1 MRVVASKYGLPLVL
15 AFLVFMAQPIWAAIA
30 TPSEQPDKPVGLA
43 THREANKIQ
52 VNPDG
57 KQQARVACFCL
68 TADDQILA
76 GCSGTPGEIH
86 VLSTDGK
93 LLNTWTIPVNPE
105 AIFARG
111 DGAIFVAG
119 DGQLLKLS
127 STGSVELAKQGPQAD
142 ALNQNPQKL
151 REEVVTQ
158 FKERAEQFAEQ
169 TKSYDKMIEKA
180 DSEIQ
185 KIDEQ
190 LSALKESSSDDV
202 KDAAKNRAN
211 ARRAS
216 SNQRM
221 LDQRRAMYT
230 RQKEQYEQVK
240 KQFAEAL
247 GGTTTGELTE
257 AQIDEQ
263 VKASKVYKLK
273 ASSISALDGDV
284 FLATHATFGYGF
296 EVWRLDEKF
305 ENADCIIKDLSGCC
319 GQMDVK
325 ACKDGLFVAENS
337 KHRVCHFDRD
347 GKSIGAW
354 GESARTGLEGFGSCC
369 NPMNVAFGPDDAVYT
384 AEDDTGRIKRYSA
397 DGKLLGLVGAVEL
410 KPGCKNCSI
419 SVSKDGNQVYML
431 DITRNFIVRLDTRPA
446 DEIATE
452 AEKVKNAP
460 PAAQEK
466 SANGGSIFEGIQ
478 AIFSPGS

>member
-1 MRVVASKYGLPLVL
+1 MRVLASKAGLLLVI
-15 AFLVFMAQPIWAAIA
+15 AFQVFMAQPVWAAIA
-30 TPSEQPDKPVGLA
+30 TPPEQADKPIGVA
-43 THREANKIQ
+43 THRESNKIQ

-57 KQQARVACFCL
+57 KQARVACFCL

-93 LLNTWTIPVNPE
+93 LLSTWSIPVNPE

-119 DGQLLKLS
+119 NGQLLKLS
-127 STGSVELAKQGPQAD
+127 SAGKVELTKQGPQAD

-151 REEVVTQ
+151 REEVITQ
-158 FKERAEQFAEQ
+158 FKARAKQFAEQ

-180 DSEIQ
+180 DSEIE

-190 LSALKESSSDDV
+190 IAALKESSSDDEKGAV
-202 KDAAKNRAN
+202 RDKAN
-211 ARRAS
+211 ARRVS

-221 LDQRRAMYT
+221 LDQRRAMYI
-230 RQKEQYEQVK
+230 RQKEQYEQIK

-273 ASSISALDGDV
+273 ASSISAQDSDV

-296 EVWRLDEKF
+296 EVWRMDDQF
-305 ENADCIIKDLSGCC
+305 ENANCIIKDLSGCC

-325 ACKDGLFVAENS
+325 ASKDGLFVAENS

-397 DGKLLGLVGAVEL
+397 SGKLLGLVGAVEL

-419 SVSKDGNQVYML
+419 SVSKDGNRVYML
-431 DITRNFIVRLDTRPA
+431 DITRNFIVRLDTRSA
-446 DEIATE
+446 DEIAAE

-466 SANGGSIFEGIQ
+466 SASGGSLYEGLQ
-478 AIFSPGS
+478 AIFSSGS